1 MTPLGVALLVVGAV
15 AVLVESHVPSLGV
28 IGGPGVVALGV
39 GAILAVAGLGGGLIL
54 SALAAVALVAI
65 SGATVGVSV
74 RKGAAVQRRRVRAGP
89 ERLIG
94 HVGSVRSWSEPAGGT
109 VHVDGSIWQARRA
122 LGHEDEA
129 PQEIHE
135 GDSIV
140 VERLHGLTLS
150 VRPAEEWEL
159 MR

>member
-1 MTPLGVALLVVGAV
+1 MVVGAV

-28 IGGPGVVALGV
+28 IGGPGVLALGV
-39 GAILAVAGLGGGLIL
+39 GAILAVAGLGGGIVAAL
-54 SALAAVALVAI
+54 LAATALVAI
-65 SGATVGVSV
+65 SGATVGLSV
-74 RKGAAVQRRRVRAGP
+74 RKGAAVRRRRVRAGP

-94 HVGSVRSWSEPAGGT
+94 HVGTVRNWSEPAGGT
-109 VHVDGSIWQARRA
+109 VQVDGSLWQARRA
-122 LGHEDEA
+122 LGHGQDEDEA
-129 PQEIHE
+129 ELHE

-150 VRPAEEWEL
+150 VRRAEEWEL